1 MLHDYQRPRP
11 SYSRFWAWATVILV
25 VLLAALIRIHLLDAP
40 FERDEGEYA
49 YAGQL
54 ILKGIPPYAEVYNM
68 KMPGIYGAYALI
80 MAVFGQTH
88 GGIHLGL
95 LLINAATT
103 VFLFL
108 LVMRLYGPFTG
119 AMAAACFAVLC
130 LGQAVLGIFANAEHF
145 VILPAVGG
153 ILLLVRAVDSGR
165 KVHIFLSGLLLGVAF
180 IMKQHGAAFI
190 AFGGLYL
197 FLSLFTRRLS
207 LSECVSKFLLFSAGA
222 VVPFG
227 LTCLILLWAGVFER
241 FWFWTFLYASKYVS
255 SVPLST
261 GLGIL
266 KKQITPIVD
275 SSVLIWALAGV
286 GLTALV
292 WDKQARTRTLFVSLF
307 SIFSFLAVCPGFYF
321 RPHYFILLLPAI
333 ALLAA
338 IGMSSVGRLLSDST
352 PVKKGVPV
360 LLAAIALSHSLYAN
374 RLFLFQASPSMATR
388 MAYDLRP
395 FPESIEVARYI
406 EEHSSED
413 DRIAVIGS
421 EPQIYFYSKRLSAT
435 GYIYTYALMEEHD
448 YALKMQ
454 KEMITEIYS
463 TGLKYIIGS
472 TSKG

>member
-1 MLHDYQRPRP
+1 V
-11 SYSRFWAWATVILV
+11 TVILV

-40 FERDEGEYA
+40 IERDEGEYA

-275 SSVLIWALAGV
+275 SSVLIWVLIPC
-286 GLTALV
+286 GL
-292 WDKQARTRTLFVSLF
+292 S
-307 SIFSFLAVCPGFYF
+307 GF
-321 RPHYFILLLPAI
+321 LLPAP
-333 ALLAA
+333 LLHPPPSCDSPFGGHRDEFGGEAPF
-338 IGMSSVGRLLSDST
+338 GFHGR
-352 PVKKGVPV
+352 KKGGAG
-360 LLAAIALSHSLYAN
+360 LARRHSLVPFSLCKPALPLPGKPIYGN
-374 RLFLFQASPSMATR
+374 THGLRLKALPGIHRGGKIHRGTL
-388 MAYDLRP
+388 LR
-395 FPESIEVARYI
+395 
-406 EEHSSED
+406 
-413 DRIAVIGS
+413 G
-421 EPQIYFYSKRLSAT
+421 
-435 GYIYTYALMEEHD
+435 
-448 YALKMQ
+448 
-454 KEMITEIYS
+454 
-463 TGLKYIIGS
+463 
-472 TSKG
+472 